1 MAELLDF
8 TKPHVLRNEAEYAAA
23 VAEID
28 QLLDLDPPPHSEA
41 YERLEFLSVLVH
53 AYEEAHFPLERLT
66 TPQDVVTFM
75 LEQKGL
81 SQMDLAQWLGGK
93 SPMRAFLRGTRSL
106 SLPQIERLRMHL
118 GIPADLL
125 ISPGTA
131 PNPYEAPGCQE
142 TDSP

>member
-8 TKPHVLRNEAEYAAA
+8 TKPHILRNETEYTAAI
-23 VAEID
+23 AEID

-53 AYEEAHFPLERLT
+53 AYEEAHFPLEQFT
-66 TPQDVVTFM
+66 TPQDVVTFI

-81 SQMDLAQWLGGK
+81 SLADLAQWLEGE
-93 SPMRAFLRGTRSL
+93 SPMQAFLQGTRSL
-106 SLPQIERLRMHL
+106 SLPQIERLRVHL

-125 ISPGTA
+125 ISPGKA
-131 PNPYEAPGCQE
+131 PNE
-142 TDSP
+142 

>member
-8 TKPHVLRNEAEYAAA
+8 TKPHVLRNEAEYTAA

-28 QLLDLDPPPHSEA
+28 QLLDLDPPPHAEA

-53 AYEEAHFPLERLT
+53 AYEEAHFPLEQLT

-81 SQMDLAQWLGGK
+81 SQTDLAQWLGGK
-93 SPMRAFLRGTRSL
+93 SPMRAFLQGTRSL

-125 ISPGTA
+125 IRPGKA
-131 PNPYEAPGCQE
+131 PNKGMEP
-142 TDSP
+142 TR

>member
-8 TKPHVLRNEAEYAAA
+8 TKPHVLRNEAEYTAA

-28 QLLDLDPPPHSEA
+28 QLLDLDPPPQSGA

-53 AYEEAHFPLERLT
+53 VYEEAHFPLEQLT

-81 SQMDLAQWLGGK
+81 SHTDLAKWLGGER
-93 SPMRAFLRGTRSL
+93 PMRVFLQGTCSL
-106 SLPQIERLRMHL
+106 SLPQIEQLREHL
-118 GIPADLL
+118 DIPADLL
-125 ISPGTA
+125 VSPGTA
-131 PNPYEAPGCQE
+131 PNKAMES
-142 TDSP
+142 TR

>member
-1 MAELLDF
+1 MAELLNF
-8 TKPHVLRNEAEYAAA
+8 TKPHVLRNEAEYTAA

-53 AYEEAHFPLERLT
+53 AYEETHFPLEQLT

-75 LEQKGL
+75 LEQQGL
-81 SQMDLAQWLGGK
+81 SQTDLAQWLGGE
-93 SPMRAFLRGTRSL
+93 SPMLAFLQGTESL
-106 SLPQIERLRMHL
+106 SLPQIERLRVHL

-125 ISPGTA
+125 LSPGEA
-131 PNPYEAPGCQE
+131 PNKRLQG
-142 TDSP
+142 DGK

>member
-8 TKPHVLRNEAEYAAA
+8 TKPHVLRNEAEYTAA

-53 AYEEAHFPLERLT
+53 AYEEMHFPLEQLT

-81 SQMDLAQWLGGK
+81 SQTDLAQWLGGE
-93 SPMRAFLRGTRSL
+93 SPMRAFFQGTRKL
-106 SLPQIERLRMHL
+106 SLPQIERLRLHL

-125 ISPGTA
+125 LRPGEA
-131 PNPYEAPGCQE
+131 PNKRLQG
-142 TDSP
+142 DGK

>member
-1 MAELLDF
+1 MAALLDF
-8 TKPHVLRNEAEYAAA
+8 TKPHVLRNEAEYTAA

-53 AYEEAHFPLERLT
+53 TYEEAHFPLEQPT

-81 SQMDLAQWLGGK
+81 SQTDLAEWLGGK
-93 SPMRAFLRGTRSL
+93 NPMLAFLQGTCSL
-106 SLPQIERLRMHL
+106 SLPQIAQLRERL

-125 ISPGTA
+125 ISPGTT
-131 PNPYEAPGCQE
+131 PNQGNEP
-142 TDSP
+142 TR

>member
-8 TKPHVLRNEAEYAAA
+8 TKPHVLRNEAEYTAA

-53 AYEEAHFPLERLT
+53 AYEETHFPLEQLT

-81 SQMDLAQWLGGK
+81 SQTDLAQWLGGE
-93 SPMRAFLRGTRSL
+93 SPMRAFLQGTGSL
-106 SLPQIERLRMHL
+106 SLPQIEQLRVHL

-125 ISPGTA
+125 LSQGEV
-131 PNPYEAPGCQE
+131 PNKRLQGDGQ
-142 TDSP
+142 

>member
-8 TKPHVLRNEAEYAAA
+8 TKPHVLRNEAEYTAA

-53 AYEEAHFPLERLT
+53 AYEEAHFPLEQLT
-66 TPQDVVTFM
+66 TPQDVVAFM

-81 SQMDLAQWLGGK
+81 SQMDLAQWLGGE
-93 SPMRAFLRGTRSL
+93 SPMRAFLQGIGSL
-106 SLPQIERLRMHL
+106 SLPQIAQLRAHL

-125 ISPGTA
+125 LSPG
-131 PNPYEAPGCQE
+131 EAPSMRPQMS
-142 TDSP
+142 SPIE